1 MLGEE
6 WCLVLGRLSFT
17 HYPLPFRMN
26 NKKKGKSVEKSL
38 GLECGLEIPKFLR
51 EYKNLLS
58 EDSVFRKSMRKELET
73 GFEEEEKP
81 AVVVVVLL

>member
-1 MLGEE
+1 
-6 WCLVLGRLSFT
+6 
-17 HYPLPFRMN
+17 MN

-58 EDSVFRKSMRKELET
+58 EDSVFRKSMRKEMET
-73 GFEEEEKP
+73 GFEEESRP
-81 AVVVVVLL
+81 PVVVVRLRIVE

>member
-1 MLGEE
+1 
-6 WCLVLGRLSFT
+6 
-17 HYPLPFRMN
+17 MN

-81 AVVVVVLL
+81 AGVVVVLL

>member
-1 MLGEE
+1 
-6 WCLVLGRLSFT
+6 
-17 HYPLPFRMN
+17 MN
-26 NKKKGKSVEKSL
+26 NKKKGL